1 MGLQG
6 VPSAILSTL
15 IFLVACSGDATK
27 LKPGKYVVD
36 LQVNQKI
43 GIVMSGIRVTLCL
56 RGDDVKFGD
65 SRIDKAVRDG
75 TCSISNY
82 HSSGR
87 RISYEFNCSG
97 ESTKQWSRS
106 VELTV
111 STENEFKTKETHSIS
126 GDTITG
132 DAKRVGEC

>member
-1 MGLQG
+1 MRLHGA
-6 VPSAILSTL
+6 PSVALSTL
-15 IFLVACSGDATK
+15 IFLVACSGDAPK

-36 LQVNQKI
+36 LQVNQTI
-43 GIVMSGIRVTLCL
+43 GIVMSGIRVTHCL
-56 RGDDVKFGD
+56 REDDAKYGDPRVY
-65 SRIDKAVRDG
+65 KAVQDG

-111 STENEFKTKETHSIS
+111 SSESEFKTKETYGIS
-126 GDTITG
+126 GDMNTG